1 MFENLTDL
9 RGRAFFFFC
18 NISDGSNLF
27 ALEIG

>member
-9 RGRAFFFFC
+9 RGRAFFFC